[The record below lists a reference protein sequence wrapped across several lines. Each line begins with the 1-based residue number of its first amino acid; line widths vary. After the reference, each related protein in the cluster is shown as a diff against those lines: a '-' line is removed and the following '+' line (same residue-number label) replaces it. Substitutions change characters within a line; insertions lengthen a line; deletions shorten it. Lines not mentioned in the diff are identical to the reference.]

1 MTHAFLGLCL
11 YTTHIQYNTIQFIR
25 NPGPVR
31 TFLSGKKG
39 VRVGREKGAETFF
52 EEEKEARTF
61 FKEKSGQ
68 KVSLIA
74 KSQPQLF

>member
-1 MTHAFLGLCL
+1 M
-11 YTTHIQYNTIQFIR
+11 Q
-25 NPGPVR
+25 
-31 TFLSGKKG
+31 TFFERKKG